1 MSAKKTKV
9 VIVGGGTAGWLTA
22 GILAS
27 RFASEGQQSMQ
38 ITLIE
43 SPDVQTIGV
52 GEGTWPSMRTTLQKM
67 GISETEFMRDCDV
80 SLKQGTRF
88 DGWARGGEESDDY
101 YYHPFSLP
109 QGFST
114 INLAKYWQ
122 VSGDQPSSGQPLSPE
137 PLSPEPLSPELRN
150 HQPRFADAVGLQSS
164 ICHRGLAPKQITT
177 PEFAFNANYGY
188 HLDAGK
194 FAVFLNKHCTN
205 KLDVKHILDHVISV
219 NADDDG
225 YIESIDAAK
234 TGTLEGDLFV
244 DCTGFASIL
253 LGQHY
258 GIKLQDKR
266 DVLFND
272 SAIAVHVPYQGSN
285 DPVLSHTLSTAQS
298 AGWIW
303 DIGLPTRRGVGYVYS
318 SDHTSDDAAH
328 DTLMNYVSSSVGSAQ
343 AKQLVGRKIPIK
355 PGYREKFWH
364 KNCVAIGLSAGFVE
378 PMEASAL
385 VLVELSAQM
394 LAEQFPADRPTM
406 NIVAQRFNQKF
417 TYRWEQIID
426 FLKLHYVL
434 TKRKD
439 SDYWLDNC
447 RSETIPESL
456 QQSLQLWKT
465 QVPWHFDTPHIDE
478 MFPSAS
484 FQYVLYGMGFVTEAN
499 CLADRSHKQMSLQAD
514 ALMQENQKQIKK
526 LLSVLPHNRDLLNK
540 VAEFGFQKI

>member
-27 RFASEGQQSMQ
+27 RFASDGHSSMQ
-38 ITLIE
+38 ITLVE
-43 SPDVQTIGV
+43 SPDVETIGV

-67 GISETEFMRDCDV
+67 GVSETQFMRECDV

-88 DGWARGGEESDDY
+88 DGWGRDVKNGQQSDDY

-109 QGFST
+109 QGFSS

-122 VSGDQPSSGQPLSPE
+122 QSNDQSS
-137 PLSPEPLSPELRN
+137 
-150 HQPRFADAVGLQSS
+150 FADAVCLQSA
-164 ICHRGLAPKQITT
+164 ICHRGLAAKQITT
-177 PEFAFNANYGY
+177 PEFAFNVNYGY

-194 FAVFLNKHCTN
+194 FATFLKSHCTE
-205 KLDVKHILDHVISV
+205 KLGVRHVLDHVISV
-219 NADDDG
+219 KADDDG
-225 YIESIDAAK
+225 YIESIEATK
-234 TGTLEGDLFV
+234 NGPIEGDLFV

-253 LGQHY
+253 LGKHY
-258 GIKLQDKR
+258 GIKLLDKR
-266 DVLFND
+266 EVLFND
-272 SAIAVHVPYQGSN
+272 SAIAIQVPYNNSS
-285 DPVLSHTLSTAQS
+285 DPVLSYTLSTAQS

-318 SDHTSDDAAH
+318 SDHTSDDAANE
-328 DTLMNYVSSSVGSAQ
+328 TLMQYVSSSVGSAQ
-343 AKQLVGRKIPIK
+343 ANQLSSRKLSIK

-394 LAEQFPADRPTM
+394 LAEQFPVDRETM
-406 NIVAQRFNQKF
+406 NIVANKFNQKF
-417 TYRWEQIID
+417 TYRWQQIID

-434 TKRKD
+434 TTRKD

-447 RSETIPESL
+447 RTESIPESL

-484 FQYVLYGMGFVTEAN
+484 FQFILYGMGFETNVN
-499 CLADRSHKQMSLQAD
+499 CLLERTNTQMKSQAE
-514 ALMQENQKQIKK
+514 ALMRENQKQITK
-526 LLSVLPHNRDLLNK
+526 LLGVLPDNRDLLNK
-540 VAEFGFQKI
+540 VAKFGFQKI